1 MQSVILYLIFGV
13 LKTLVNILAY
23 WLAAHVLGLGVTAS
37 VIIAWILAVLFAYF
51 TNRKW
56 VFISNA
62 NNSREILRELGAF
75 FACRI
80 FTGVLDILLMYIF
93 VTLLNFNDLLIKAL
107 SNIAVIILNY
117 LGSKFLIFK

>member
-13 LKTLVNILAY
+13 LTTLVNIFAY

-62 NNSREILRELGAF
+62 NNSREFLRELGAF

-80 FTGVLDILLMYIF
+80 FTGVLDVLLMYIF